1 MTKDADRLFGLPLA
15 EFTGERDALVRKLR
29 DEGRRD
35 EAAEV
40 AALRKPVLAAWVVN
54 QLARQRRAE
63 VRELVRA
70 AEAVKSG
77 RRDADERFRSAAE
90 ALGRSA
96 RALLADDGQ
105 RASDAVLRDVATTL
119 RAAAAADPELLV
131 AGRLSAAARGDRVRG
146 DGRRD
151 RAARRGARRRRRRR
165 RAAARARVEA
175 ARKAV
180 AAARTE
186 ARTLERAAASAET
199 EAHKAR
205 AARGRGGASASPT
218 RSASWSSSEQG
229 G

>member
-29 DEGRRD
+29 DAGRRD

-54 QLARQRRAE
+54 QLARHRRAE

-77 RRDADERFRSAAE
+77 RRDADERFRTAAE

-96 RALLADDGQ
+96 RALLADAG
-105 RASDAVLRDVATTL
+105 RGASDAVLRDVATTL
-119 RAAAAADPELLV
+119 RAAAASDADLLL
-131 AGRLSAAARGDRVRG
+131 AGRLSEPIEATGFEAMAGATVRPPT
-146 DGRRD
+146 REVV
-151 RAARRGARRRRRRR
+151 AKQETS
-165 RAAARARVEA
+165 AARARMDA
-175 ARKAV
+175 ARTAV

-186 ARTLERAAASAET
+186 ARALERAAVSAE
-199 EAHKAR
+199 AASHKAR
-205 AARGRGGASASPT
+205 AAADDAARRLAEAERTLELARAG
-218 RSASWSSSEQG
+218 
-229 G
+229 

>member
-15 EFTGERDALVRKLR
+15 EFTGARDALVRTLR
-29 DEGRRD
+29 DAGRRD

-77 RRDADERFRSAAE
+77 RREADERFRSAAE
-90 ALGRSA
+90 ALARSA
-96 RALLADDGQ
+96 RAVLADGGQ

-119 RAAAAADPELLV
+119 RAAAASDPELLA
-131 AGRLSAAARGDRVRG
+131 AGRLTQPLEATGFEAMAGAAAGTPRWKPAAKKGDT
-146 DGRRD
+146 
-151 RAARRGARRRRRRR
+151 
-165 RAAARARVEA
+165 AAARARVEA

-180 AAARTE
+180 AGARTE
-186 ARTLERAAASAET
+186 VRTLERAATAAEA
-199 EAHKAR
+199 EARTAR
-205 AARGRGGASASPT
+205 AAANDAGERLVDAEREL
-218 RSASWSSSEQG
+218 EQLKS
-229 G
+229 

>member
-29 DEGRRD
+29 GDGRRD

-70 AEAVKSG
+70 AEAVKAG

-96 RALLADDGQ
+96 RTLLADDGQ

-119 RAAAAADPELLV
+119 RAAAAAAPELLA
-131 AGRLSAAARGDRVRG
+131 AGRLTQPLEATGFEAMAGAAVGAP
-146 DGRRD
+146 RRK
-151 RAARRGARRRRRRR
+151 AAPRQEDKT
-165 RAAARARVEA
+165 AARARVES

-186 ARTLERAAASAET
+186 ARALERSASDAET
-199 EAHKAR
+199 EARNAR
-205 AARGRGGASASPT
+205 AAADEAGERLADAERELERVKEG
-218 RSASWSSSEQG
+218 
-229 G
+229 